1 MKPLAL
7 EGSRKIV
14 HSFTNQTWNTKK
26 GSENSQKNGIS
37 KANVAFMLKFHN
49 EGKVKATD
57 EKAAFK
63 NKLMAIPVN
72 LATKSSGNV
81 QAEVSNLCPN
91 RIKSVVF

>member
-1 MKPLAL
+1 
-7 EGSRKIV
+7 
-14 HSFTNQTWNTKK
+14 
-26 GSENSQKNGIS
+26 
-37 KANVAFMLKFHN
+37 MLKFHN